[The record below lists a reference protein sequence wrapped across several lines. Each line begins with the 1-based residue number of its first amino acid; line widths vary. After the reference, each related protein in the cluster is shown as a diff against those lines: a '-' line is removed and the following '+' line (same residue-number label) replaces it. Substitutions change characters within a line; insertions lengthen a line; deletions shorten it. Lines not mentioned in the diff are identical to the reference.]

1 MTSILDL
8 EPKIVWKHFDEIRKI
23 PRCSKHEEKI
33 REYIVNFAKQHGL
46 EYQVDKAGNVVVRK
60 PASSGMEN
68 KPMVVLQAH
77 MDMVCEKNKD
87 VDHDFSKDPIK
98 VKIEGEW
105 VTAEGTTLGADD
117 GIGVATALAIL
128 EDKNLKHPP
137 IEALFT
143 VDEETGL
150 TGAFALEKDFLKGR
164 TMINLDSEEF
174 GIIYVGCAGGGDS
187 TIKLAVKK
195 EKVPDGMK
203 VMHVF
208 VKGLKGGHSG
218 CDIHEQRGN
227 AIKILARILWKV
239 KKEMEMRIID
249 ISGGDK
255 HNAIPREA
263 EATVAVKD
271 AERFREI
278 VNSEAKDILEEIKPV
293 DPDMKVEISE
303 AKGEEGL
310 DKESSYKVIDLL
322 YALPHGVLAM
332 SYDIP
337 DLVETSTN
345 LAKVRLEG
353 DKVTVVMSSRS
364 SSKTE
369 LQATRDRIRAIA
381 ELAGAEVEEGS
392 TYPGWKPNLDS
403 KILKIAKEVFK
414 EMFGKEPEIKA
425 IHAGLETGVI
435 GEKFPGMD
443 MISIGPDVRNPHTP
457 DEKVHIGSVEKF
469 YRYVA
474 KILEK
479 VE

>member
-239 KKEMEMRIID
+239 KKEMEIRIID

-263 EATVAVKD
+263 EATVAVEN
-271 AERFREI
+271 AERFKEI

-310 DKESSYKVIDLL
+310 DKKSSYKVIDLL

-364 SSKTE
+364 STKTE

>member
-263 EATVAVKD
+263 EATVAVEN
-271 AERFREI
+271 AERFKEI

-303 AKGEEGL
+303 AKGEKGL

>member
-263 EATVAVKD
+263 EATVAVEN
-271 AERFREI
+271 AERFKEI

>member
-1 MTSILDL
+1 MTSLLDL
-8 EPKIVWKHFDEIRKI
+8 EPKIVWKYFDDIRKI

-33 REYIVNFAKQHGL
+33 REYIVNFAKENGFD
-46 EYQVDKAGNVVVRK
+46 YQVDKAGNVVVRK
-60 PASSGMEN
+60 PASAGMEN
-68 KPMVVLQAH
+68 KPTVVLQAH

-87 VDHDFSKDPIK
+87 VEHDFSKDPIK

-105 VTAEGTTLGADD
+105 VTADGTTLGADD

-128 EDKNLKHPP
+128 TDENIKHPP

-150 TGAFALEKDFLKGR
+150 TGAFALERDFLKGR
-164 TMINLDSEEF
+164 ILINLDSEEF
-174 GIIYVGCAGGGDS
+174 GVIYVGCAGGGDS
-187 TIKLAVKK
+187 TIKLPVKK
-195 EKVPDGMK
+195 TDIPSGMK
-203 VMHVF
+203 IFSVF

-239 KKEMEMRIID
+239 KKDMDMRVVSIT
-249 ISGGDK
+249 GGDK

-263 EATVAVKD
+263 EAIVAVEDEK
-271 AERFREI
+271 RFREI
-278 VNSEAKDILEEIKPV
+278 VENEAKDILEEIKPV
-293 DPDMKVEISE
+293 DPDMKVEVKE
-303 AKGEEGL
+303 TDGKDCL
-310 DKESSYKVIDLL
+310 DKDSTEKVIDLL

-345 LAKVRLEG
+345 LAKVRTEDG
-353 DKVTVVMSSRS
+353 TITVVMSSRS

-403 KILKIAKEVFK
+403 KILKLAKEVFK
-414 EMFGKEPEIKA
+414 EMFGKEPEVKA

-443 MISIGPDVRNPHTP
+443 MISVGPDVKNPHTP
-457 DEKVHIGSVEKF
+457 DERVHIGSVEKF
-469 YRYVA
+469 YKYVA
-474 KILEK
+474 KILER

>member
-263 EATVAVKD
+263 EATVAVEN
-271 AERFREI
+271 AERFKEI
-278 VNSEAKDILEEIKPV
+278 VNNEAKDILEEIKPV

-310 DKESSYKVIDLL
+310 DKKSSYKVIDLL

-474 KILEK
+474 KILER

>member
-474 KILEK
+474 KILER